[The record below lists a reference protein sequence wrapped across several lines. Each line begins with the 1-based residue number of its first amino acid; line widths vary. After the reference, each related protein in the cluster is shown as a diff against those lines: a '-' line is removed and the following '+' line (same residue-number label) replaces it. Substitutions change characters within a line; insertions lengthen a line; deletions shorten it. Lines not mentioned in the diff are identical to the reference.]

1 MYYISNMSED
11 LDYKEQYDKA
21 YKRKKMLED
30 AIEELKLNNPSL
42 RQGSIT
48 AYKGHLKAIG
58 NLVEALDSLE
68 DLFTNSVWII
78 QRIKDSNKSMN
89 TKKAYLSVLCSL
101 CRGKALS
108 EEKKYVENYSRYVAE
123 FEDVKRQIDLEKI
136 KQKPVGEEVVLKD
149 LSMDILHRG
158 LLKHKRDF
166 MLSRNDEKPNL
177 EALRMYIVGLFHIH
191 FKLRNEL
198 PTMWLSLTWM
208 LDDWNEK
215 EGGEKQL
222 PHLTK
227 ESNHIW
233 CASRNKKYIII
244 NKNKVRDP
252 NEEGWKVRQ
261 ELIPK
266 DLNWALNHYIQYKKV
281 GEKFIDIQDSG
292 YTKLVRRIWKH
303 KGYELTPSLIRKL
316 YATEI
321 RQKYKG
327 KLQEEL
333 KACEVLDH
341 KIGVHNTDYVI
352 YFD

>member
-1 MYYISNMSED
+1 MSED
-11 LDYKEQYDKA
+11 IAYNIAQDKI
-21 YKRKKMLED
+21 YNRKKMIED

-42 RQGSIT
+42 RPGSIT
-48 AYKGHLKAIG
+48 AYRGHLKAISG
-58 NLVEALDSLE
+58 LVEALDNVE
-68 DLFTNSVWII
+68 DLFTNSLWII
-78 QRIKDSNKSMN
+78 KKIKESDKSLN

-108 EEKKYVENYSRYVAE
+108 EEKEYVENYSRYVAE
-123 FEDVKRQIDLEKI
+123 FEDIKRQIDLEKI
-136 KQKPVGEEVVLKD
+136 KQKPVGEEVILKD
-149 LSMDILHRG
+149 LSIDILHRG

-166 MLSRNDEKPNL
+166 MLSRSEEKPNL
-177 EALRMYIVGLFHIH
+177 EALRMYIVGLFHLH

-198 PTMWLSLTWM
+198 PTMYLSLTWM

-215 EGGEKQL
+215 EGGEGEL
-222 PHLTK
+222 PHITQ
-227 ESNHIW
+227 STNHIW
-233 CASRNKKYIII
+233 CASRNKKYIVI

-252 NEEGWKVRQ
+252 SEEGWKPRQ
-261 ELIPK
+261 EPIPK
-266 DLNWALNHYIQYKKV
+266 DLNWALNHWLKYNKKM